1 MYTKTAQCKLERDVE
16 RARREN
22 FGFAVK
28 LVRGAYIVIE
38 RKVEKTRKKKEE
50 KKKNRQLT
58 RKIFACS
65 VHLS

>member
-22 FGFAVK
+22 FGFAAK

-38 RKVEKTRKKKEE
+38 RKVKKTRKKKE